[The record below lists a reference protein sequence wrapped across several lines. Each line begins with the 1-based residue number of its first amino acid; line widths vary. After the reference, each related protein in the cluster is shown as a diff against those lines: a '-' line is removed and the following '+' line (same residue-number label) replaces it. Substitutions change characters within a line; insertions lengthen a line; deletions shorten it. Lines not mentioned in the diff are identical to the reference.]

1 MSTLTHANDPLPE
14 PHPVFLRVV
23 SLILCVVA
31 RLYFRLSCHVDR
43 QELQRLSTQ
52 PRPLIVV
59 FNHTSH
65 LDVPAVGLCLG
76 VSLMRRV
83 IMPGKKELFE
93 KPAMAWLM
101 RQGGA
106 IPLDRGMNDTHA
118 VRALL
123 RALQAGRLIMMSP
136 EGTRSYDGQT
146 QNFKPGFVKLA
157 HRAQALI
164 LPVGIQGAY
173 AAFPRTA
180 KFPRPRKVCVHVGA
194 PIDTAA
200 HLPPK
205 PSHDEF
211 VDFAEEV
218 RQKVIDLTRE

>member
-1 MSTLTHANDPLPE
+1 MSPTHTDNPLPK
-14 PHPVFLRVV
+14 PHPVFMRVI
-23 SLILCVVA
+23 SLILGLIA
-31 RLYFRLSCHVDR
+31 RLYFRLSCRVDR
-43 QELQRLSTQ
+43 RELAQISTQ

-76 VSLMRRV
+76 VKLMRRV

-93 KPAMAWLM
+93 KPVMAWLM
-101 RQGGA
+101 RHSGA
-106 IPLDRGMNDTHA
+106 IPLDRGMNDTIA
-118 VRALL
+118 VRTLL
-123 RALQAGRLIMMSP
+123 CALQAGRLLMMSP

-146 QNFKPGFVKLA
+146 RTFKPGFVKLA

-180 KFPRPRKVCVHVGA
+180 AFPRPHKVSVRVGTPLDA
-194 PIDTAA
+194 AA
-200 HLPPK
+200 HLPQK
-205 PSHDEF
+205 PSHEDYIA
-211 VDFAEEV
+211 FAEQV
-218 RQKVIDLTRE
+218 RQQVIDLTRN